1 MSKKKTVKKTV
12 KKTQTLWMV
21 ISMFDELKKLEDF
34 NDCTSEIFT
43 SSKDALESF
52 EPNDYNYVVEVKIQ
66 SIKTDPEPKIDNLR
80 EIKIK

>member
-1 MSKKKTVKKTV
+1 MSKKKTV

-34 NDCTSEIFT
+34 NDRTSEIFT
-43 SSKDALESF
+43 SLKDALGSF